1 MLQLGPGGGGALDV
15 CWATRRAGYSRPVT
29 EPAAERFWTRRLRW
43 RLLGSWRW
51 PAFGLL
57 TLADGLIIKALPPAG
72 TSARL
77 IPAIIIASFGN
88 LILVGAIAPWLSRAL
103 RARNERA
110 QAAGE
115 AAPSFEITVDHVA
128 TALMALATVGLVVA
142 GLGNRPVVVA
152 ATDEVEQGA
161 NAARAYVEANASPE
175 VRRNFD
181 TLNTHRLKDG
191 TFRMCVSLDDR
202 LRAYCMF
209 VDAEPAEP
217 IVTPDPDR
225 TPNGKYFSDP

>member
-1 MLQLGPGGGGALDV
+1 
-15 CWATRRAGYSRPVT
+15 VT

-43 RLLGSWRW
+43 RLIGSWRW
-51 PAFGLL
+51 PVFGLL
-57 TLADGLIIKALPPAG
+57 TFLDGVIVKALPPAG

-88 LILVGAIAPWLSRAL
+88 LILVGAIAPWLARAL

-115 AAPSFEITVDHVA
+115 PAPSFEITVDHVA
-128 TALMALATVGLVVA
+128 TVLMALATVGLVVA

-152 ATDEVEQGA
+152 ATDEVEQAG
-161 NAARAYVEANASPE
+161 NAARDYVGRYATPE

-181 TLNTHRLKDG
+181 TLNTHRLQDG
-191 TFRMCVSLDDR
+191 TFRMCVALDDR
-202 LRAYCMF
+202 RSAYCMF
-209 VDAEPAEP
+209 VDPRP
-217 IVTPDPDR
+217 RQPTVRPDPDK

>member
-1 MLQLGPGGGGALDV
+1 MFGA
-15 CWATRRAGYSRPVT
+15 RFGEGYSGRVT

-51 PAFGLL
+51 PVFGVL
-57 TLADGLIIKALPPAG
+57 TLIDGLIVDALPPAG
-72 TSARL
+72 TNARL

-88 LILVGAIAPWLSRAL
+88 LILVGAVAPWLARAL

-115 AAPSFEITVDHVA
+115 PAPSFEITVDHVA
-128 TALMALATVGLVVA
+128 TVLMALAAIGLVAA
-142 GLGNRPVVVA
+142 GLGNRRVVVA

-161 NAARAYVEANASPE
+161 IAARTYVDAHASPE

-202 LRAYCMF
+202 RRAYCMF
-209 VDAEPAEP
+209 VDSRPEPP
-217 IVTPDPDR
+217 SVKPDPDR
-225 TPNGKYFSDP
+225 TPNGRYFSDP

>member
-1 MLQLGPGGGGALDV
+1 MLPLDPVGREALDA
-15 CWATRRAGYSRPVT
+15 CSAARGGGYSRPVT

-51 PAFGLL
+51 PVFGLL
-57 TLADGLIIKALPPAG
+57 TLIDGLIVKALPPAG

-103 RARNERA
+103 RARNDRA

-128 TALMALATVGLVVA
+128 TALMALATIGLVVA
-142 GLGNRPVVVA
+142 GLGNRRVVVA
-152 ATDEVEQGA
+152 ATDEVEQA
-161 NAARAYVEANASPE
+161 AVAARSYVDGHASPE
-175 VRRNFD
+175 VQRNFE

-202 LRAYCMF
+202 RRAYCMY
-209 VDAEPAEP
+209 VDPRPAAP
-217 IVTPDPDR
+217 KVTPDPDR